1 MGRPAAPTV
10 ADSTQWRVMYTDFF
24 GLREAPFSITPDP
37 RFYCANSGC
46 DQAYAALLSA
56 LRGEK
61 SVLLLTGEAGC
72 GKTTLLRKLIDEL
85 ESTLRFVYLNYAN
98 LQFEDLIALVCA
110 NLGIVCS
117 RQRQLSALGDY
128 LVAQRKAGNGIVLI
142 VDEAQNLPDRAFS
155 GLKTLIE
162 TPSAKGPLLQL
173 VLAGQRELDV
183 RLGQSP
189 LIEFRNDI
197 DVWCQLAPLDEGEV
211 RGFIGHRLKFA
222 GHSGDIPMT
231 PGAIERITGYSRGI
245 PRLINAICDKALLA
259 ASQYQRK
266 EISSD
271 IVVEV
276 AEHICVGAL
285 PDHESMA
292 AAGAAEAP
300 PNAEVVPLES
310 EEPPTATANK
320 AEKNENDTATPPP
333 PRRGAARFALYSS
346 AIAILAVIGALYFR
360 ATDHTVGRLQAGQSQ
375 STDLSERLDD
385 ARQLV
390 NAHEVRLAAQGE
402 KIETL
407 ARERDNLVQTHR
419 LEMAE
424 ITKERDDLA
433 RAFAETSA
441 NAKAN
446 QSDAEV
452 LRVNLDA
459 FSVQAEDSIARLRAE
474 LGAAKREAEDLRAR
488 LAEAEESPAALAS
501 RSIGENESSR
511 QATGSATNES
521 DPATRIALLLA
532 RGEEQIVA
540 KHLTLPESGNAL
552 LTYQEVLRIAPDH
565 EVAQSRI
572 QWIAK
577 QFRTWAAAAVERG
590 DRKKALFYYQ
600 RLLVVE
606 PENESARE
614 ALLGLIEPGGKA
626 PSPAENENVAP
637 PATVWDSEPENHA
650 ATLFTAVTRGNVRA
664 LDQALNGST
673 SVDVK
678 AEDGSTAL
686 FTAVRAGSRSMVDA
700 LINRGAHVNAQDYDG
715 DSPLS
720 VSARHGN
727 SDIVQ
732 ALLAE
737 GADVNSRNY
746 DGKTPLMEA
755 AWHGHADA
763 ALELVYRGAQI
774 NATDDAGRSALHHSV
789 GNGRLDVAQ
798 ALLVHGAIVNL
809 RDGDGWTALMNA
821 AKNGD
826 AATVRALVDHG
837 ADINSTNQTGSTALT
852 VAESG
857 GYADVAKILR
867 GELP

>member
-1 MGRPAAPTV
+1 
-10 ADSTQWRVMYTDFF
+10 MYTDFF

-46 DQAYAALLSA
+46 DQAYSALVSA
-56 LRGEK
+56 LRGKK

-85 ESTLRFVYLNYAN
+85 ETSLRFVYLNYAN

-117 RQRQLSALGDY
+117 SRGQISALRDY
-128 LVAQRKAGNGIVLI
+128 LVAQRKAGNGVVLI

-155 GLKTLIE
+155 GLKTLIQ

-173 VLAGQRELDV
+173 VLAGQRELEV
-183 RLGQSP
+183 RLGHSP
-189 LIEFRNDI
+189 LADFRNDI
-197 DVWCQLAPLDEGEV
+197 DVWCQLAPLDKGEV
-211 RGFIGHRLKFA
+211 RGFIRHRLKFA

-231 PGAIERITGYSRGI
+231 PDAIERITDYSRGI

-259 ASQYQRK
+259 ASQDQRD

-285 PDHESMA
+285 PDHDSMA
-292 AAGAAEAP
+292 AAGAAEVF
-300 PNAEVVPLES
+300 PNADGAPLES
-310 EEPPTATANK
+310 EEQPKATKNK
-320 AEKNENDTATPPP
+320 SDVNENDTTRPP
-333 PRRGAARFALYSS
+333 AARRS
-346 AIAILAVIGALYFR
+346 AARLAIFTCAVVTVAVIGVLYFR
-360 ATDHTVGRLQAGQSQ
+360 TADAAVGQLGAEIFQ
-375 STDLSERLDD
+375 STDLSQRLAN
-385 ARQLV
+385 ARQLLD
-390 NAHEVRLAAQGE
+390 AHEARIAAQGE

-407 ARERDNLVQTHR
+407 TRERDDMVQTHR
-419 LEMAE
+419 LKMAE
-424 ITKERDDLA
+424 ITKEHDDLA

-446 QSDAEV
+446 QSDAEG
-452 LRVNLDA
+452 LRANLSTISA
-459 FSVQAEDSIARLRAE
+459 QAEDSIAQLRAE
-474 LGAAKREAEDLRAR
+474 LKAANRETEDLRAR
-488 LAEAEESPAALAS
+488 LAKVEAS
-501 RSIGENESSR
+501 RAATASRDIGNDERSGQAVDSPSSK
-511 QATGSATNES
+511 S

-532 RGEEQIVA
+532 RGKEQIAA
-540 KHLTLPESGNAL
+540 KHLTLPESDNAL
-552 LTYQEVLRIAPDH
+552 LTYQEILRIAPDH
-565 EVAQSRI
+565 EIAQSRI

-577 QFRTWAAAAVERG
+577 QFRIWAAAAVERG
-590 DRKKALFYYQ
+590 DRTKALFYFQ

-606 PENESARE
+606 PEDEAARE
-614 ALLGLIEPGGKA
+614 ALLGLITPGGKN
-626 PSPAENENVAP
+626 PSPTENEDVAP
-637 PATVWDSEPENHA
+637 PASVWGTDPANRA
-650 ATLFTAVTRGNVRA
+650 TTLFTAVTGGNVRA
-664 LDQALNGST
+664 LDQILKQ
-673 SVDVK
+673 SVSIDVK

-686 FTAVRAGSRSMVDA
+686 FTAVRSDNQPMVDA
-700 LINRGAHVNAQDYDG
+700 LIDRGAQVNAQDYDG

-720 VSARHGN
+720 VSARQRN

-732 ALLAE
+732 ALLSK
-737 GADVNSRNY
+737 GAKVDSRNY

-755 AWHGHADA
+755 AWHGHAEA
-763 ALELVYRGAQI
+763 ALELVYRGATI

-798 ALLVHGAIVNL
+798 ALLVHGANVNL
-809 RDGDGWTALMNA
+809 RDGDGWTALMSA

-826 AATVRALVDHG
+826 LATVRALMDHG
-837 ADINSTNQTGSTALT
+837 ADVDAANQKGNTALT
-852 VAESG
+852 IAVDG
-857 GYADVAKILR
+857 GYSEIANILR